1 MNLLI
6 AIPLFWAGMIAA
18 ISFLEAPLKFR
29 APGITQAL
37 GLGIGKR
44 VFTALNR
51 VEIVFAVVIV
61 ATVAITQPPLEWP
74 ILVLFA
80 VIAMLFVQT
89 VWLLPNL
96 VRQAEAVIAGENPPR
111 GRLHLAFI
119 AFEALKIILL
129 ITAGVGSVARI

>member
-1 MNLLI
+1 
-6 AIPLFWAGMIAA
+6 MIAA

-51 VEIVFAVVIV
+51 VEIVFAVSIL
-61 ATVAITQPPLEWP
+61 ATVAITRPPLEWP

-96 VRQAEAVIAGENPPR
+96 VRQAKAVIAGENPPR

-129 ITAGVGSVARI
+129 ITAGAGVLVKR

>member
-1 MNLLI
+1 
-6 AIPLFWAGMIAA
+6 MIAA

-51 VEIVFAVVIV
+51 VEIVFALLLIATLAIKRPPLDWPIFLLLAVIV
-61 ATVAITQPPLEWP
+61 M
-74 ILVLFA
+74 LV
-80 VIAMLFVQT
+80 VQS

-96 VRQAEAVIAGENPPR
+96 LRRADLVISGGTPGN
-111 GRLHLAFI
+111 GRLHLIFI
-119 AFEALKIILL
+119 AFEAIKLILL
-129 ITAGVGSVARI
+129 ISAGIAALSGVGHTA